1 MRVNSPVTLSNEN
14 GLSRSR
20 PYREPCPAVSARQQP
35 AYVPRQSILSTTR
48 PWLLTLGERLP

>member
-20 PYREPCPAVSARQQP
+20 PYREPYPAVSARQRP
-35 AYVPRQSILSTTR
+35 TYVPRQGILSPTNL
-48 PWLLTLGERLP
+48 WLLTLGERRH